1 MFKSH
6 SWNAGI
12 TTYKHSR
19 KSMIGQDV
27 LKTTGLCSR
36 TIATFTKQWPGKM
49 DDVRVTS
56 PQIPLDQYP
65 NEHLSEEDILNTMV
79 GDLQRIVEYPKLGF
93 QSKHEVPK
101 NVMAAMQDLIKMGYT
116 KHLLNL
122 E

>member
-1 MFKSH
+1 
-6 SWNAGI
+6 
-12 TTYKHSR
+12 
-19 KSMIGQDV
+19 MIGQDV

-93 QSKHEVPK
+93 QSKHEVPQ
-101 NVMAAMQDLIKMGYT
+101 NVLAAMQDLIKMGYT
-116 KHLLNL
+116 KHLLHL
-122 E
+122 K

>member
-1 MFKSH
+1 
-6 SWNAGI
+6 
-12 TTYKHSR
+12 
-19 KSMIGQDV
+19 MIGQDV

-65 NEHLSEEDILNTMV
+65 NEHLSQEDILNTMV

-93 QSKHEVPK
+93 QSKHEVPQR
-101 NVMAAMQDLIKMGYT
+101 VLTAMQNLIKMGFT

-122 E
+122 N